1 MISTTP
7 LDLHWT
13 GHPRSIATALLRSG
27 KINALIDPGPE
38 STLSTL
44 REQLSAHRLAISEIH
59 FIYLTHIHLDHAG
72 ATGSLLK
79 ENPAIQVYVHS
90 RGAKHMADP
99 IVLLQSARRLYG
111 DKMDILFGEFL
122 PVPEKNLHRLDG
134 GETLPLGDT
143 ELQVIYTPGHASH
156 HVTYLEPSDATAFVG
171 DTAGICIEGHPLVL
185 PATPPPDIDLDLWKA
200 SLQAIEALKP
210 RRLFLTHFG
219 YSDRPNQHLASY
231 GIRLQLWNDIAARVL
246 SAGLGEAEAMQ
257 EFARQA
263 SAEAEKLVAPE
274 EIQHYRYNAQLPLSW
289 LGLKRYHQ
297 KNAAKSST

>member
-1 MISTTP
+1 MISTAP
-7 LDLHWT
+7 LDLNWT
-13 GHPRSIATALLRSG
+13 GHPRSIAAALLRSG
-27 KINALIDPGPE
+27 KFNALIDPGPE
-38 STLSTL
+38 SAISTL
-44 REQLSAHRLAISEIH
+44 REKLSAHSLTISEIH
-59 FIYLTHIHLDHAG
+59 SIYLTHIHLDHAG
-72 ATGSLLK
+72 ATGSLLR

-99 IVLLQSARRLYG
+99 SVLLQSARRLYG
-111 DKMDILFGEFL
+111 EKMDALFGEFL
-122 PVPEKNLHRLDG
+122 PVAEKNLHILVG
-134 GETLPLGDT
+134 GETLALGDT

-156 HVTYLEPSDATAFVG
+156 HVTYFAPSDATAFVG
-171 DTAGICIEGHPLVL
+171 DTAGICIEGHALVL

-219 YSDRPNQHLASY
+219 YSDHPAQHLADY
-231 GIRLQLWNDIAARVL
+231 RIRLQLWSDIAASLL
-246 SAGLGEAEAMQ
+246 SAGLGDAEAMQ

-263 SAEAEKLVAPE
+263 SAEAEKLVAAE

-297 KNAAKSST
+297 KRPVKSST